1 MFSAIK
7 YKKIVEV
14 LRGELV
20 SSTKIAKDYRDENG
34 NQIIGT
40 ASENINVNIFFRG
53 KGNKL
58 IIGENVKLRD
68 TYIRFDAHN
77 AIIVIGSGVHYRGS
91 IRAGI
96 ACEVNLGDGLTVTEK
111 CYISCA
117 ERTQIIVGKDCMFAS
132 FNQLRTDDAHPIFD
146 LYTKKRINVSKSIM
160 IGNHVWLGY
169 ESVVLGGTEIGSGS
183 VVGMRSLLKNTFPTH
198 SLITG
203 IPAKV
208 VKDNIAWERT
218 HVNLLPPFEFDSPV
232 NEIINYKD

>member
-1 MFSAIK
+1 MSI
-7 YKKIVEV
+7 
-14 LRGELV
+14 
-20 SSTKIAKDYRDENG
+20 TKIAKDYKDQSG
-34 NQIIGT
+34 NVIVGE

-68 TYIRFDAHN
+68 THIRFDAHN
-77 AIIVIGSGVHYRGS
+77 AIILLGDDVQYRGS

-96 ACEVNLGDGLTVTEK
+96 GCEVNLGKGLTVTEK

-117 ERTQIIVGKDCMFAS
+117 ERTKIIVGEDCMFAS

-146 LYTKKRINVSKSIM
+146 LYTKKRINVSKSIK
-160 IGNHVWLGY
+160 IGAHVWLGY

-183 VVGMRSLLKNTFPTH
+183 VVGMRSLLKSIFPTH
-198 SLITG
+198 SLIAG
-203 IPAKV
+203 APAKIIRE
-208 VKDNIAWERT
+208 NIAWERT

-232 NEIINYKD
+232 SEIINYKQ